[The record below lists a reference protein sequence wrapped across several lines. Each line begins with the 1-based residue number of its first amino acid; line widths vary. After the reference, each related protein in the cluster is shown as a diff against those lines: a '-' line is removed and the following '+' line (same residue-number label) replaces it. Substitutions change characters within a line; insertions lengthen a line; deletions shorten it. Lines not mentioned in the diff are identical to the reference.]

1 MPRGG
6 PSGAFVT
13 EWLTAYADYLR
24 RAAEQSANTLDLYQQ
39 ITDSMVR
46 GELAP
51 TATQDMLGSFV
62 QARGTAY
69 SDRLAQL
76 NMRFFSEMVRI
87 GTAFAHELGH
97 ALGLDHDEDGVMAGT
112 LAAGERF
119 LQGLISSPAP
129 RHTIRAKSAKRLK
142 IAAVVRRSLVRR

>member
-1 MPRGG
+1 MAARAAEPGGGSRGG
-6 PSGAFVT
+6 PSGAVVT

-24 RAAEQSANTLDLYQQ
+24 RAAEQSANTIDLYQQ
-39 ITDSMVR
+39 ITDCMVR

-87 GTAFAHELGH
+87 GTA
-97 ALGLDHDEDGVMAGT
+97 T
-112 LAAGERF
+112 LRIRTTF
-119 LQGLISSPAP
+119 TCCSHSSPKTRCWKRFWVSCWRAP
-129 RHTIRAKSAKRLK
+129 R
-142 IAAVVRRSLVRR
+142 

>member
-39 ITDSMVR
+39 ITDCMVR

-51 TATQDMLGSFV
+51 TATQDLLGSFV

-76 NMRFFSEMVRI
+76 NMRFFRGLVPATRRLCGAAQREYR
-87 GTAFAHELGH
+87 GH
-97 ALGLDHDEDGVMAGT
+97 IPDA
-112 LAAGERF
+112 
-119 LQGLISSPAP
+119 
-129 RHTIRAKSAKRLK
+129 
-142 IAAVVRRSLVRR
+142 RRPGRRR